1 MHPTNMI
8 DFNGVIE
15 ENILPFKLSD
25 FRRKYQDVIER
36 FEKGISTTTAKVVDL
51 SDHLC
56 WKDLCEVTSPTGH
69 AVYVDNNHY
78 SKFYARHWLTSV
90 DHLAVFE

>member
-1 MHPTNMI
+1 MI

-25 FRRKYQDVIER
+25 FRKKYQGIIDR
-36 FEKGISTTTAKVVDL
+36 FESAIETTSAEVIDL

-56 WKDLCEVTSPTGH
+56 WKDVCEVISPTGH
-69 AVYVDNNHY
+69 GVYVDNNHY
-78 SKFYARHWLTSV
+78 GKFYVRHWFTSV
-90 DHLAVFE
+90 DHLTVF